1 MKLASKILLSLLVL
15 FSVLPLS
22 VMADAPDE
30 TESGDYGRNLIRN
43 GTFDAVAEPPSVVDS
58 WETWP
63 ESDEFA
69 TVNLESQPS
78 SPVLKI
84 HTNNIPVQWGIV
96 EAHQWVAIEDNQL
109 FDLKADVYYESA
121 VDSLVSMRIDFYDE
135 TLNSSE
141 PNLPAAYL
149 GHYISNL
156 YAPNGKFE
164 PIAIEGITPE
174 GARYAK
180 VEFDIKAYE
189 AGAQGTV
196 YVDNVD
202 LAYQFAPKNLRKT
215 AQTESSISFA
225 WDKPLYG
232 EGYVYELYRVIG
244 EVGGDDDESI
254 GVTET
259 DQTSFTW
266 DGLYSPTNLKEAV
279 MAYSFYVVAKP
290 EGEPSRVSK
299 PSNTL
304 RIATLKPDG
313 KLAVMTIGDSLTL
326 GYPIPPGYRGPL
338 WELLQKDHDNTLF
351 VGSMNDGATDNVDFD
366 ADHEGHPGWTTEQ
379 IAELVD
385 SQIKVYDPD
394 YVLLMA
400 GSNYMMHYNNQA
412 AHMKAMIEE
421 IASNLPN
428 TYVIVAAIPDLY
440 LFDDTLIPLV
450 RQYNE
455 ELKEVVRQLRE
466 EGKKVGI
473 VDMNSMVTR
482 QYYLDPDNDDIHPN
496 KDGYQVMADVWFDAL
511 DAAIAAGD
519 VSAGLP
525 TKPVLDIPVLIGNTD
540 VQLSWQEAEDNVGV
554 DRYKIYVNNEEKT
567 SVTGSTYGVVTNL
580 KPSNVYSFSVG
591 AVDKA
596 GNETV
601 SEPVSFAIPDVPDTT
616 PPSSPSE
623 LMSTDV
629 SYNSA
634 KLSWVPGSD
643 DVGIGEYKIRY
654 GGSSVS
660 VTDVTYGADNMT
672 HEVTGLLPETR
683 YDFDVI
689 AIDLAGNESEAS
701 DPISVETLAAP
712 PSNLR
717 LAAKTTTSV
726 TLAWD
731 AATDKDGISGYRIY
745 QNGSYVTET
754 KETTYKLSGL
764 NMGQTYT
771 FQVTAVDTNSIETLK
786 SVELTE
792 QLELPAP
799 KNIVMK
805 ANSER
810 TIDIQWSSVDGAI
823 GYEVYMNGTKVATTE
838 NTSYHADKLNPETA
852 YTFAVKSLFGEGL
865 KSELSATVEFT
876 TEKVPETPPGG
887 NGGTGGSGG
896 LGGFGG
902 IILPANTEPKYET
915 TDKGIKMTYAP
926 SKDELLKS
934 LNSSDARLTVNVPT
948 GKRFDLLQLELD
960 GEVLKLAAEKKK
972 PVVIRM
978 GSLALELSPGWL
990 NVADK
995 DKVTFTIVKKS
1006 LEGNKASIS
1015 QSLQPLSDSYDLTV
1029 ERNGTKATEF
1039 TKPVRLTIST
1049 KTKPDPGVTGI
1060 YLWDNAKGT
1069 WTSLGGTVDE
1079 SGNVSLDLSHFSEYA
1094 VFTAAKVK
1102 TFVDITN
1109 HWARKEI
1116 ESLAAREIVKGATAE
1131 RFNPSGEVTR
1141 AEFAAMLARAFNLK
1155 PPAERSPFDDVKEG
1169 SWYYDSIAAAYQAGW
1184 IQGVGG
1190 GKFAPSNRITREEMA
1205 VMIWKAYA
1213 YAKGG
1218 NAGQEAPTGELK
1230 FADAAKISKWAVEA
1244 VEQATA
1250 QGLIQG
1256 MSGSFKPDLY
1266 ADRAQAAVMISRLLD
1281 KTDRR

>member
-1 MKLASKILLSLLVL
+1 MKLASKIFLSLLVL

-22 VMADAPDE
+22 VIADTPGE

-43 GTFDAVAEPPSVVDS
+43 GTFDAVAEPPRIIDS
-58 WETWP
+58 WEIWP

-69 TVNLESQPS
+69 IVKLESQPNN
-78 SPVLKI
+78 PVLKI
-84 HTNNIPVQWGIV
+84 HTDNIPVQWGIV
-96 EAHQWVAIEDNQL
+96 EAHQWVEIEENQL
-109 FDLKADVYYESA
+109 FDLKADVYFESA

-135 TLNSSE
+135 TWNSSE
-141 PNLPAAYL
+141 PNLPEAFIS
-149 GHYISNL
+149 HYISNM

-164 PIAIEGITPE
+164 PVAIEGITPE
-174 GARYAK
+174 NARYAK

-189 AGAQGTV
+189 PGAQGTV

-202 LAYQFAPKNLRKT
+202 LAYQFAPKQLRKT

-232 EGYVYELYRVIG
+232 DGYVYEVYRVIG
-244 EVGGDDDESI
+244 EVGGDDDERI

-266 DGLYSPTNLKEAV
+266 NELYSPTNLKEAV
-279 MAYSFYVVAKP
+279 LAYSFYVVAKP
-290 EGEPSRVSK
+290 EEEPSRVSK

-304 RIATLKPDG
+304 RIATLKPSD
-313 KLAVMTIGDSLTL
+313 KLAVMSVGDSLTL

-338 WELLQKDHDNTLF
+338 WDLLQKDHSNVLF
-351 VGSMNDGATDNVDFD
+351 VGSMNDGATDNDGFD

-385 SQIKVYDPD
+385 SQIKVYAPD

-421 IASNLPN
+421 ITSSLPN

-440 LFDDTLIPLV
+440 LFDNELIPQI

-455 ELKEVVRQLRE
+455 DLKEVVRKLRE
-466 EGKKVGI
+466 EDNKKVGI
-473 VDMNSMVTR
+473 VDMNSMVTS
-482 QYYLDPDNDDIHPN
+482 QYYADPDNDDIHPN
-496 KDGYQVMADVWFDAL
+496 KDGYKVMAEVWFDAL

-525 TKPVLDIPVLIGNTD
+525 TKPLLDAPVLIGNTD
-540 VQLSWQEAEDNVGV
+540 VQLSWQKAEDNIGV

-567 SVTGSTYGVVTNL
+567 SVTGATYGVVSNL
-580 KPSNVYSFSVG
+580 RPSSVYSFSVG

-616 PPSSPSE
+616 PPTSPSE
-623 LMSTDV
+623 LMSADV
-629 SYNSA
+629 SYNSV
-634 KLSWVPGSD
+634 KLSWAPGSD

-660 VTDVTYGADNMT
+660 VTDITYGADRMT
-672 HEVTGLLPETR
+672 YEVTGLLPETR

-701 DPISVETLAAP
+701 APISVETLTAP
-712 PSNLR
+712 PFNLR
-717 LAAKTTTSV
+717 LEAKTTTSV

-731 AATDKDGISGYRIY
+731 AKDGMKGYRIY
-745 QNGSYVTET
+745 QDGSRI
-754 KETTYKLSGL
+754 KETQETSYTIDGLTPGQEYK
-764 NMGQTYT
+764 
-771 FQVTAVDTNSIETLK
+771 FQVTAVNKNDVETPK
-786 SVELTE
+786 TDELE
-792 QLELPAP
+792 VRMELQAP
-799 KNIVMK
+799 SGLAMAGNTV
-805 ANSER
+805 R
-810 TIDIQWSSVDGAI
+810 TIDIRWSPVSGAT
-823 GYEVYMNGTKVATTE
+823 GYEVYINGNRVATTTATTYQAAGLTPD
-838 NTSYHADKLNPETA
+838 TSYS
-852 YTFAVKSLFGEGL
+852 FAVRTLFGGL
-865 KSELSATVEFT
+865 KSEISAAIELRTM
-876 TEKVPETPPGG
+876 KVPDLPIYGG
-887 NGGTGGSGG
+887 GGGGGAP
-896 LGGFGG
+896 L
-902 IILPANTEPKYET
+902 ADTNTKYET
-915 TDKGIKMTYAP
+915 TDQGIKLSFAP
-926 SKDELLKS
+926 NELESLRS
-934 LNSSDARLTVNVPT
+934 LNGSDARWTIDIPS
-948 GKRFDLLQLELD
+948 GKPFDLLELKLD
-960 GEVLKLAAEKKK
+960 GVLLKLAADKKK

-978 GSLALELSPGWL
+978 GSLALELTPGWL

-1015 QSLQPLSDSYDLTV
+1015 QSLKPLSDSYDLTIG
-1029 ERNGTKATEF
+1029 RNGEKVTSF
-1039 TKPVRLTIST
+1039 TQPVRLSVTT
-1049 KTKPDPGVTGI
+1049 KEKPESGATGI

-1069 WTSLGGTVDE
+1069 WTSLGGTVDV
-1079 SGNVSLDLSHFSEYA
+1079 SGNVSLDLTHFSEYA
-1094 VFTAAKVK
+1094 VFTAVKVK
-1102 TFVDITN
+1102 TFADITN

-1116 ESLAAREIVKGATAE
+1116 ESLAARQIVSGVTSD

-1155 PPAERSPFDDVKEG
+1155 PPAERPPFDDIKED
-1169 SWYYDSIAAAYQAGW
+1169 SWYYNSIAAAYEAGW

-1213 YAKGG
+1213 YVRGG
-1218 NAGQEAPTGELK
+1218 SAGQEASTSELK

-1250 QGLIQG
+1250 NELIYG
-1256 MSGSFKPDLY
+1256 MNGSFKPEQY
-1266 ADRAQAAVMISRLLD
+1266 ADRAQAAVMISRILD
-1281 KTDRR
+1281 KTDQR